1 MKTLLAS
8 IVLAATASCL
18 AAQQTLTTTFANN
31 NGGSIGGA
39 IYFDLTSTTGGILTD
54 LDLNFGNAA
63 GTVGSIDIYQIQNGT
78 FAGNE
83 TNMAS
88 WTMIDSVAVT
98 AAGVGQPTLC
108 PLTIP
113 IILNAQRDAYCIVA
127 NGLSHSYTTG
137 TAPFPLQYT
146 GCGLTMDCGT
156 ASNVPFTATIFS
168 PRVANAN
175 IRYFAGSCCAEVESL
190 GTGCVA
196 PAPLTL
202 DGIGRPIMGPGPV
215 VYQATTSNIEAS
227 AIFHVGLLSAS
238 AFPLPGLNIPGTDP
252 SCNLIPINPFVA
264 ASSPQVVVGT
274 PAITW
279 DVITLPAANPILCGF
294 VVYVQSATDRTY
306 RSSAP
311 RLACRTLSS

>member
-113 IILNAQRDAYCIVA
+113 IILNAQRDAY
-127 NGLSHSYTTG
+127 LHRRQW
-137 TAPFPLQYT
+137 PFSLLHD
-146 GCGLTMDCGT
+146 GH
-156 ASNVPFTATIFS
+156 
-168 PRVANAN
+168 
-175 IRYFAGSCCAEVESL
+175 GSV
-190 GTGCVA
+190 
-196 PAPLTL
+196 PAPVHRLWSD
-202 DGIGRPIMGPGPV
+202 DGLR
-215 VYQATTSNIEAS
+215 
-227 AIFHVGLLSAS
+227 HGLERSVHC
-238 AFPLPGLNIPGTDP
+238 D
-252 SCNLIPINPFVA
+252 NL
-264 ASSPQVVVGT
+264 Q
-274 PAITW
+274 PARRQREH
-279 DVITLPAANPILCGF
+279 PILRW
-294 VVYVQSATDRTY
+294 QLLR
-306 RSSAP
+306 
-311 RLACRTLSS
+311 

>member
-98 AAGVGQPTLC
+98 AAGVGQPTLW
-108 PLTIP
+108 
-113 IILNAQRDAYCIVA
+113 
-127 NGLSHSYTTG
+127 
-137 TAPFPLQYT
+137 
-146 GCGLTMDCGT
+146 
-156 ASNVPFTATIFS
+156 
-168 PRVANAN
+168 
-175 IRYFAGSCCAEVESL
+175 
-190 GTGCVA
+190 
-196 PAPLTL
+196 
-202 DGIGRPIMGPGPV
+202 PV
-215 VYQATTSNIEAS
+215 D
-227 AIFHVGLLSAS
+227 
-238 AFPLPGLNIPGTDP
+238 DP
-252 SCNLIPINPFVA
+252 HHP
-264 ASSPQVVVGT
+264 
-274 PAITW
+274 
-279 DVITLPAANPILCGF
+279 
-294 VVYVQSATDRTY
+294 
-306 RSSAP
+306 
-311 RLACRTLSS
+311 